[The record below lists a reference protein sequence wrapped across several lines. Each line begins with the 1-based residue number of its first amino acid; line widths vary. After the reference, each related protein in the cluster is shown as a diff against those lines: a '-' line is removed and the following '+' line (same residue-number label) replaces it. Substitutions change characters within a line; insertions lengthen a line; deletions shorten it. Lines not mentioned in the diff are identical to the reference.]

1 MKQKVKGGDHIII
14 TKKSILQLCL
24 CNENEIYEFL
34 IQLTWYNMKIFF
46 MNY

>member
-14 TKKSILQLCL
+14 TKKSILQL